1 MSVRQPT
8 DPAAGYMGETAV
20 AGNCRSEVDAGV
32 VEVEAA
38 LRRIPIHCWRSA
50 RYATIHCG
58 ALPWDYRGRL
68 A

>member
-1 MSVRQPT
+1 MSVRQPA

-20 AGNCRSEVDAGV
+20 VGNRRSEVDAGV

-38 LRRIPIHCWRSA
+38 IRRIPIHCWRSA
-50 RYATIHCG
+50 RYPTVQGG